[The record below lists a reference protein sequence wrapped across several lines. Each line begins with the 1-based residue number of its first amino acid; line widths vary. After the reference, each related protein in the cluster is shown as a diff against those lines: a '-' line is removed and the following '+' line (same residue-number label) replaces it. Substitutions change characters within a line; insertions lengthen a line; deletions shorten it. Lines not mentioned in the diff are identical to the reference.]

1 MVNAQQL
8 ELLIQNTLEPTH
20 IEIQD
25 MSGGCGQNFEVIIVS
40 PLFEGKSTLARH
52 RLVNHKLQEVIKDIH
67 AFTQKCY
74 SPAQW
79 EALQAK

>member
-1 MVNAQQL
+1 
-8 ELLIQNTLEPTH
+8 
-20 IEIQD
+20 

-67 AFTQKCY
+67 AFTQVRTL
-74 SPAQW
+74 SFRHIR
-79 EALQAK
+79 